1 MNTIIFQAIYTAIRT
16 GMVLAAGFFVF
27 VNTAFAAPALTPV
40 SVSNLTGESAMITGN
55 VSNPYKNSTVWFEFY
70 NDSGSTVALAT
81 QGIWHD
87 GMFTWYLRD
96 LTPGKTYSV
105 RSAAMEDGVTVYSP
119 TSSFTTPLPKSFT
132 TSTVANQTQAPAIVQ
147 GETQTA
153 TVKQT
158 PAVKKTQTVSTTNAT
173 PKKTEKSV
181 AVKAT
186 TSEGFTNGSVASIIG
201 AGDGMLPSTLIG
213 WVALLIAIL
222 VVVLIGRTIYDSAE
236 KRREERERKD
246 KEREDEEGEKK

>member
-40 SVSNLTGESAMITGN
+40 SISNLTGESAMITGN

-70 NDSGSTVALAT
+70 TDSGATVALAT

-87 GMFTWYLRD
+87 GAFTWYLRD

-105 RSAAMEDGVTVYSP
+105 RSAAMEGGVTVYSS
-119 TSSFTTPLPKSFT
+119 TSSFTTPSPKSLT
-132 TSTVANQTQAPAIVQ
+132 TSTVVNQTPTPAIVQ

-158 PAVKKTQTVSTTNAT
+158 PAVKKTQTVSTTNTT
-173 PKKTEKSV
+173 PKKTEKPV
-181 AVKAT
+181 AVKT

-201 AGDGMLPSTLIG
+201 AGDGMLPGTLIG

-222 VVVLIGRTIYDSAE
+222 VVILIGRTIYDSAE
-236 KRREERERKD
+236 KRREERERKE
-246 KEREDEEGEKK
+246 KERENEEGEEK